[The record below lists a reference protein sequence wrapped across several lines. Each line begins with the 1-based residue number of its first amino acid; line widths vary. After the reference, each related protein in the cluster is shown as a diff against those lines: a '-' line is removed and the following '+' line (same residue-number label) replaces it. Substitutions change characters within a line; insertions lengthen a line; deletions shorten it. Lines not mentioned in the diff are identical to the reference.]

1 MGEGE
6 TGEEAKGDQPE
17 GHAALAALTGER
29 RIEGCHLP
37 QGGFARPHRHQLQR
51 RRLQASEPL
60 PQIPQPLAAFQH
72 HHDRRPHG
80 VPPKRITVAVYTAPS
95 AAARG
100 VQPAHPASRTLSP
113 PMTKVLV
120 SDPIDQ
126 SGIQILSQVAQ
137 VDVRTGLSPEELQ
150 RCIEDYDALM
160 IRSGT
165 QVTAP
170 VIEAAHRLRIIGR
183 AGVGVD
189 NVDVPAATRRG
200 VLVVNSPEG
209 NTIAAAEH
217 ALALMLSLS
226 RHVPQ
231 AHASMMAGGWD
242 RKSFVGN
249 ELYKKVLGVVGLGKI
264 GSHVARVARA
274 MGMDVVAYD
283 PFVLPERA
291 QQMQV
296 RLLPLP
302 QLFVEADYVSLH
314 LPRTTETENL
324 VNAELL
330 RTMKRTARL
339 VNCARGGI
347 VDEAALAEALE
358 QGVIAGAALDVF
370 GKEPLAADS
379 PLRQVKGNL
388 ILTPH
393 LGASTEE
400 AQENVAVDV
409 AEQIRDVLLG
419 LPARSAVNIPGLT
432 PELLNQLKPH
442 LLLAE
447 TLGQLLSQLG
457 GGQISELEVRLQGEF
472 ASLQSQPLVVAALKG
487 ILTTALGDSINFV
500 NAGLEAKERGI
511 KVLEVK
517 DDGSRDFA
525 GGSLLLRSRSGKGVH
540 SVTGAVFNEGDQ
552 RIISIDDFP
561 VNVAPSRHM
570 LFTRHRDMPGIIG
583 QLGSLLGEHNV
594 NIASMQVG
602 RRIVRGDAV
611 MVLSLDDPIP
621 PSLLASIHGINGIQE
636 AHPVAL

>member
-1 MGEGE
+1 
-6 TGEEAKGDQPE
+6 
-17 GHAALAALTGER
+17 
-29 RIEGCHLP
+29 
-37 QGGFARPHRHQLQR
+37 
-51 RRLQASEPL
+51 
-60 PQIPQPLAAFQH
+60 
-72 HHDRRPHG
+72 
-80 VPPKRITVAVYTAPS
+80 
-95 AAARG
+95 
-100 VQPAHPASRTLSP
+100 
-113 PMTKVLV
+113 MTKVLV
-120 SDPIDQ
+120 SDPIDET
-126 SGIQILSQVAQ
+126 GIQILSQVAQ

-165 QVTAP
+165 QVTAA

-209 NTIAAAEH
+209 NTIAAAEQ
-217 ALALMLSLS
+217 ALALMFALS

-231 AHASMMAGGWD
+231 AHASMMAGAWD

-249 ELYKKVLGVVGLGKI
+249 ELYKKILGVVGLGKI

-283 PFVLPERA
+283 PYILPERA

-296 RLLPLP
+296 RLLPLA
-302 QLFVEADYVSLH
+302 QLFVEADYVTLH
-314 LPRTTETENL
+314 LPRTADTENL

-330 RTMKRTARL
+330 RTMKPTARL

-347 VDEAALAEALE
+347 VDESALADALGK
-358 QGVIAGAALDVF
+358 GVIAGAALDVF
-370 GKEPLAADS
+370 AKEPLAADS
-379 PLRQVKGNL
+379 PLRQVTANL

-393 LGASTEE
+393 LGASTAE

-442 LLLAE
+442 LHLAE

-472 ASLQSQPLVVAALKG
+472 AGLQSQPLVVAALKG
-487 ILTTALGDSINFV
+487 LLSTALGDSINFV

-525 GGSLLLRSRSGKGVH
+525 GGSLQLRSRGGKGVH
-540 SVTGAVFNEGDQ
+540 SVTGAVFNDADQ
-552 RIISIDDFP
+552 RIISNDDFP

-583 QLGSLLGEHNV
+583 QLGSVLGEHNV

-621 PSLLASIHGINGIQE
+621 PTLLATIHSINGIQE